1 MITAQMECNN
11 QRMTSM
17 ILSIHAAALAPISA
31 MGLFIDKENEQ
42 PCQIILYNLYNND
55 LQYKLYNQLM
65 VYFNSHRPDH
75 CQHSKIILNHVF
87 SKSNG

>member
-42 PCQIILYNLYNND
+42 PCQIILYNLYNKD
-55 LQYKLYNQLM
+55 LQYNQLDYM
-65 VYFNSHRPDH
+65 CDS
-75 CQHSKIILNHVF
+75 IL
-87 SKSNG
+87 

>member
-1 MITAQMECNN
+1 MECNN

-31 MGLFIDKENEQ
+31 MGLFIDKENYQ
-42 PCQIILYNLYNND
+42 PCQIILYNLYNKN
-55 LQYKLYNQLM
+55 LQYNRLTLTAT
-65 VYFNSHRPDH
+65 DH
-75 CQHSKIILNHVF
+75 CQHTKIILKHVF

>member
-1 MITAQMECNN
+1 MECNN

-42 PCQIILYNLYNND
+42 PCQIILYNLYNN
-55 LQYKLYNQLM
+55 
-65 VYFNSHRPDH
+65 
-75 CQHSKIILNHVF
+75 
-87 SKSNG
+87 

>member
-1 MITAQMECNN
+1 MECNN

-42 PCQIILYNLYNND
+42 PCQIISYNLYNND
-55 LQYKLYNQLM
+55 LQYKLYNRRYTLTAT
-65 VYFNSHRPDH
+65 DH